1 MMKKFRYSIILVLLS
16 LMVPLIAVAGPS
28 SYATGFSVANLD
40 SSNPAA
46 IVITY
51 YNQDGTTNVSPVSD
65 TIPAGGVNSYFPI
78 HTTAGFDGSAV
89 ISSDREVAAIVNVL
103 GDNGA
108 FGGADYGGF
117 SSGATTS
124 YVPQVLRNFFGIS
137 TWFNVQNTG
146 NEDAAVTVTYSGS
159 PAPTCTET
167 ATIKPGAAKRFDQS
181 TSSCLSDN
189 FIGAA
194 TVTTGSATQEIV
206 SAVVQYNDVSLLSYS
221 GFTNSG
227 TASVVVPFVSH
238 RWFGSRTAIQI
249 QNTGGVNTNVTVT
262 YTPSSGFPGQ
272 TCSETKS
279 VPAGGST
286 NFGDVALFQSATN
299 PCGPMTGT
307 VQANYGFVG
316 SAEVTGNSANQNLVA
331 IVNTVT
337 SGTPNGATYNA
348 FSPDAG
354 TNTVAFPQIM
364 DRYFGIFTGFSVA
377 NVGTSPTS
385 ISCTFSNSSV
395 TASQNNVAPGSAFT
409 HVQLNQ
415 IGNAYLG
422 AATCTATGGDAQIVG
437 IVSQLG
443 GQGDKLLYYE
453 GFNTGN

>member
-1 MMKKFRYSIILVLLS
+1 MKKFRYSIILVLLS

-40 SSNPAA
+40 PSNPAA

-51 YNQDGTTNVSPVSD
+51 YNQDGTTNVNPVSD

-78 HTTAGFDGSAV
+78 HSTAGFDGSAV

-103 GDNGA
+103 GDNGT

-117 SSGATTS
+117 SGGSTTS
-124 YVPQVLRNFFGIS
+124 YIPQVLRNFFGIS

-146 NEDAAVTVTYSGS
+146 TEDAVVTVTYSGS
-159 PAPTCTET
+159 PTPTCTET
-167 ATIKPGAAKRFDQS
+167 KTIKPGAAKRFDQS
-181 TSSCLSDN
+181 TSTCLSDN

-221 GFTNSG
+221 GFTNAGSD
-227 TASVVVPFVSH
+227 SVVIPFVSH
-238 RWFGSRTAIQI
+238 QWYGSRTAVQI
-249 QNTGGVNTNVTVT
+249 QNTGNVNTNVTVT
-262 YTPSSGFPGQ
+262 YSPSTGFPGT
-272 TCSETKS
+272 TCSETKL

-286 NFGDVALFQSATN
+286 NFGDIALFESAST
-299 PCGPMTGT
+299 PCGPMSGT
-307 VQANYGFVG
+307 NQSNYGFVG
-316 SAEVTGNSANQNLVA
+316 SAKVTGNTASQNLVA

-337 SGTPNGATYNA
+337 TGTPYAATYNA

-354 TNTVAFPQIM
+354 TNKVAFPQIM
-364 DRYFGIFTGFSVA
+364 DRYFDIFTGFSVA
-377 NVGTSPTS
+377 NVGNNATS

-395 TASQNNVAPGSAFT
+395 TASQNNVAPGAAFT
-409 HVQLNQ
+409 HVELNA

-422 AATCTATGGDAQIVG
+422 AATCTATGGDAKIVG